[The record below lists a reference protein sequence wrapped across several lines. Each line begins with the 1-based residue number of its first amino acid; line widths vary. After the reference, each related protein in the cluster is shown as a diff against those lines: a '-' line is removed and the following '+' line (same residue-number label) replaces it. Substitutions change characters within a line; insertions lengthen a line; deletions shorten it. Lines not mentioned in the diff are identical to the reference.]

1 MLVLISVIFYFY
13 IDTYTFFI
21 NGTCQL
27 SIYAD
32 LEQSFYFM
40 KMISIIRRIQKYCN
54 NLFKITEFLV
64 AKFFQKNITPYYYF
78 TKITG
83 YC

>member
-13 IDTYTFFI
+13 TGIYTFFI
-21 NGTCQL
+21 SGMCHL

-40 KMISIIRRIQKYCN
+40 NMISIIGRIQKYCN

-64 AKFFQKNITPYYYF
+64 AKFFQRNIIPY
-78 TKITG
+78 
-83 YC
+83 